1 MTYSS
6 GNSLPA
12 FNSDSTGAKQ
22 ALPHQ
27 NSLELIEEKPSQ
39 LLSSQDFSND
49 WSLATEEV
57 IDTLPRV
64 WTRGLLYFLIVFA
77 EILLPWALLSKVDET
92 GSARGRLEPR
102 GNTIE
107 LDAPVTGEVAS
118 IEVKEGQS
126 VVKGQTLLKL
136 DSELVQTEL
145 QQVQNRL
152 EGQTD
157 RLVQLELLKN
167 QLLLSIR
174 TQQQHNQAQTLEKKS
189 QIDQARHN
197 FESFKTTLESERAQQ
212 EAQLE
217 QARRAIKSTEASYQL
232 AQIRLET
239 AREKVPR
246 YQKAYNNGVI
256 AYDRY
261 LEAVQLTKET
271 QNNLIKAR
279 LETAQAKTH
288 LREQQSNYN
297 KILQEAEAKIQQAE
311 LRFQEQQNSYQSLL
325 HSGKL
330 ALLKS
335 EEQYQKIE
343 AEIATLKA
351 EIAESESQIASLK
364 LQLEQRVF
372 ESPVNGTIFEL
383 PIAEAGEVVR
393 PGELLAQIAPE
404 GTSMVLRGEMPAPE
418 SGFIEVGMPVKLKFD
433 AYPFQDYG
441 VAEGELNWISPDS
454 KLKDTPQGQIEVF
467 EIEVALAQTPLT
479 NLTQPISFTPGQTA
493 TAEILIRQR
502 RVIDFILDPFKKLQ
516 KGGLEI

>member
-6 GNSLPA
+6 SANNSLPA
-12 FNSDSTGAKQ
+12 LNS
-22 ALPHQ
+22 HQ
-27 NSLELIEEKPSQ
+27 IGQ
-39 LLSSQDFSND
+39 LVTPKDISDD

-77 EILLPWALLSKVDET
+77 EILVPWALLSKVDET

-102 GNTIE
+102 GNTLE
-107 LDAPVTGEVAS
+107 LDAGVTGEIAS

-136 DSELVQTEL
+136 DSELVKTEL

-157 RLVQLELLKN
+157 RLAQLELLKN

-174 TQQQHNQAQTLEKKS
+174 TQQQHNQAQELEKQS

-197 FESFKTTLESERAQQ
+197 FESFKTTLESEKAEQ

-217 QARRAIKSTEASYQL
+217 QARQAIKSKEASYQL
-232 AQIRLET
+232 AKIRLET
-239 AREKVPR
+239 AQEKVPR
-246 YQKAYNNGVI
+246 YKKAYNNGVI
-256 AYDRY
+256 SHDRY
-261 LEAVQLTKET
+261 LEAIQLAQES
-271 QNNLIKAR
+271 QENLVKAQW
-279 LETAQAKTH
+279 ETAQAQAY
-288 LREQQSNYN
+288 LREQQSNYH
-297 KILQEAEAKIQQAE
+297 KIIQEAEARIQQAE

-343 AEIATLKA
+343 AEIVTLKA
-351 EIAESESQIASLK
+351 EIAESESQITSLG
-364 LQLEQRVF
+364 LQLKQRVF
-372 ESPVNGTIFEL
+372 KSPVNGTIFEL
-383 PIAEAGEVVR
+383 PIAEAGEVVK
-393 PGELLAQIAPE
+393 PGEMLVQIAPQ
-404 GTSMVLRGEMPAPE
+404 GTSVVLRGEMPAPE
-418 SGFIEVGMPVKLKFD
+418 SGFVEVGMPVKLKFD

-441 VAEGELNWISPDS
+441 VVEGRLKWISPNS
-454 KLKDTPQGQIEVF
+454 KLKETPQGAIEVF
-467 EIEVALAQTPLT
+467 EIEVALEPTPLQ
-479 NLTQPISFTPGQTA
+479 NLTQTISLTPGQTA